1 MPSDASHAMRDRFLH
16 LLKHQVLK
24 LDLADLDFGVYRVLA
39 HRREEIERFF
49 DETLPQRIDQ
59 ELATGGADRTKQL
72 DEQLAVLKDQL
83 AKVAEMS
90 GYAQA
95 FQDDE
100 LIDALRTSPK
110 GKEYL
115 EKSAERAKVE
125 AEAGFSET
133 EEGTVYAH
141 LYRFFSRYYAD
152 GDFLPQP
159 RRGRNATFSV
169 GYQGEDVHFSWRGRG
184 NHYVKTAEELAQYAF
199 RFPQATPTVR
209 VRFELT
215 RADQEENNVKGKTR
229 YFIPLPDGCRTEDS
243 GDDALP
249 VFVIPFEYRP
259 LDDAEQKRFD
269 KVKKGDDDAD
279 TLQQAALD
287 EAAPDILKAAPDAL
301 AASGGPAELRR
312 HLRRYARKNRTD
324 YFVHPDLGGFL
335 RAELDYFLKNEVIDL
350 AALTTADAL
359 ADRLTLMRVVQGIA
373 DDVIALLD
381 QVETVQAQL
390 FEKRK
395 LVLRADYLAPVFVL
409 PESLHAEIVAN
420 DRQREAWKN
429 LFGVDLAAGD
439 VEELKRRPTLVV
451 DTALFRDPETE
462 ANPFLGRLLASFDDI
477 DAALG
482 GVLVHGDNYGAL
494 RTLGPVYDGGIK
506 TTYIDPPYNTGSDD
520 FLYKDDFSRHSTWL
534 VMMEQRL
541 RLIRDTMPVDGFV
554 ATAIDDNE
562 VSRLTA
568 LFEAVF
574 GENSEV
580 AATAWDRN
588 RKNDS
593 KLFSVGHDY
602 VLVHAKD
609 KAYLTEHKVK
619 LREQKGGVRE
629 ARGWFASAKKRLAG
643 DEDQLKEAWKEWV
656 NELSNAKDKKRLKR
670 YTKVDAERGPYRDDG
685 NINWPGDGGPYYEV
699 LHPSTKKPVKLPTS
713 GWRYPKPET
722 LWERYEAGK
731 IRFGQDETTVPAV
744 VTYLFESSTQ
754 VMTSVHYSYAQTATQ
769 GFDALWGKKGVF
781 KNPKNWKDIA
791 QLAGYLG
798 GESSTIADWF
808 AGSGPT
814 AHAVIQLNRTDDGSR
829 RFLLVDQG
837 EYFDSVLTART
848 QKVMFSPTWEEGKP
862 TAQGSFE
869 ADAALDSLPDWVGR
883 TPRLVQV
890 LRLESYEGSLNAL
903 ETPAERSARAK
914 GLETLFGED
923 YLLRYFLPLETED
936 AAPRLSMKALQNP
949 FAYKLRVHTPDG
961 VREQPVDLVETFPLV
976 MGLRPVRRWTA
987 EHDGRPYVLAEA
999 RTRDG
1004 GLVLTVWR
1012 PTADLDA
1019 AAEKA
1024 WLTEQLAAKGQTWDA
1039 YATVW
1044 MNATGALP
1052 KGQELDTAFKAA
1064 INARDPHV
1072 APRAT
1077 GSGAVLAA

>member
-100 LIDALRTSPK
+100 LIEDLRTSPK

-115 EKSAERAKVE
+115 EKSAERAKAE

-199 RFPQATPTVR
+199 RFPQASPTVR

-229 YFIPLPDGCRTEDS
+229 YFIPLPDGCRTEDA
-243 GDDALP
+243 GEDALP

-269 KVKKGDDDAD
+269 KAKKGDDDAD

-287 EAAPDILKAAPDAL
+287 EAEPAILKAAPDAL
-301 AASGGPAELRR
+301 EASGGPAELRR

-395 LVLRADYLAPVFVL
+395 LVLRADYLAPVFAL
-409 PESLHAEIVAN
+409 PESLHAEIIAN
-420 DRQREAWKN
+420 DRQRAAWKD

-494 RTLGPVYDGGIK
+494 RTLGPILEGASSFSYN
-506 TTYIDPPYNTGSDD
+506 DPPYNTGADG

-534 VMMEQRL
+534 TMMEERV
-541 RLIRDTMPVDGFV
+541 RLIKDTLKSNGPVFLS
-554 ATAIDDNE
+554 IDDNE
-562 VSRLTA
+562 QSRLIPLLESVYGEGGHATTFIWRKVDSPNDNKVPVTPDHEYIPA
-568 LFEAVF
+568 FVSVDPEDVFEQKPDPSLVDAYPHEDEDGQRF
-574 GENSEV
+574 RDRLLKKNGKNS
-580 AATAWDRN
+580 
-588 RKNDS
+588 
-593 KLFSVGHDY
+593 
-602 VLVHAKD
+602 
-609 KAYLTEHKVK
+609 
-619 LREQKGGVRE
+619 LREDRPTMFFPIPDPEGNDVYPIHDDGREACWAKGQKG
-629 ARGWFASAKKRLAG
+629 
-643 DEDQLKEAWKEWV
+643 V
-656 NELSNAKDKKRLKR
+656 NELI
-670 YTKVDAERGPYRDDG
+670 DAEELVWKMRTVNGEETWVPYTREFAPD
-685 NINWPGDGGPYYEV
+685 NPTRPYPTIWLESKTTRQSKAH
-699 LHPSTKKPVKLPTS
+699 LRKLGLLGAGFDTPKPIELMQGLMQMTKAKS
-713 GWRYPKPET
+713 GWFT
-722 LWERYEAGK
+722 D
-731 IRFGQDETTVPAV
+731 F
-744 VTYLFESSTQ
+744 
-754 VMTSVHYSYAQTATQ
+754 
-769 GFDALWGKKGVF
+769 
-781 KNPKNWKDIA
+781 
-791 QLAGYLG
+791 
-798 GESSTIADWF
+798 F
-808 AGSGPT
+808 AGSATTG
-814 AHAVIQLNRTDDGSR
+814 HAVIEQNPEDGGTR
-829 RFLLVDQG
+829 RFVLVDQG
-837 EYFDSVLTART
+837 GYF
-848 QKVMFSPTWEEGKP
+848 
-862 TAQGSFE
+862 
-869 ADAALDSLPDWVGR
+869 
-883 TPRLVQV
+883 
-890 LRLESYEGSLNAL
+890 
-903 ETPAERSARAK
+903 
-914 GLETLFGED
+914 ETLVV
-923 YLLRYFLPLETED
+923 
-936 AAPRLSMKALQNP
+936 PRIQKAMH
-949 FAYKLRVHTPDG
+949 ARVWKDG
-961 VREQPVDLVETFPLV
+961 VPKEEAA
-976 MGLRPVRRWTA
+976 VRKW
-987 EHDGRPYVLAEA
+987 GA
-999 RTRDG
+999 R
-1004 GLVLTVWR
+1004 LT
-1012 PTADLDA
+1012 
-1019 AAEKA
+1019 
-1024 WLTEQLAAKGQTWDA
+1024 
-1039 YATVW
+1039 
-1044 MNATGALP
+1044 
-1052 KGQELDTAFKAA
+1052 
-1064 INARDPHV
+1064 
-1072 APRAT
+1072 
-1077 GSGAVLAA
+1077 S

>member
-1 MPSDASHAMRDRFLH
+1 MPSDASHATRDRFLH

-100 LIDALRTSPK
+100 LIEDLRTSPK

-115 EKSAERAKVE
+115 EKSAERAKAE

-199 RFPQATPTVR
+199 RFPQASPTVR

-229 YFIPLPDGCRTEDS
+229 YFIPLPDGCRTEDA
-243 GDDALP
+243 GDDNLP
-249 VFVIPFEYRP
+249 VFVVPFEYRP

-269 KVKKGDDDAD
+269 KAKKGDDDAD

-287 EAAPDILKAAPDAL
+287 EAAPDILKTAPDAL

-312 HLRRYARKNRTD
+312 HLRRYAKKNRTD

-395 LVLRADYLAPVFVL
+395 LVLRADYLAPVFAL
-409 PESLHAEIVAN
+409 PEALHAEIVAN
-420 DRQREAWKN
+420 NRQRAAWKD
-429 LFGVDLAAGD
+429 LFDVDLAADD

-451 DTALFRDPETE
+451 DTALFEDDFKT
-462 ANPFLGRLLASFDDI
+462 RLLASFDDI

-482 GVLVHGDNYGAL
+482 GVLVQGDNYGAL
-494 RTLGPVYDGGIK
+494 RTLGPAYDGTIK
-506 TTYIDPPYNTGSDD
+506 AEFIDPPYNTGSGD
-520 FLYKDDFSRHSTWL
+520 FLYKDDFSKHSTWL
-534 VMMEQRL
+534 TMMEERL
-541 RLIRDTMPVDGFV
+541 RLGRDLMDEG
-554 ATAIDDNE
+554 A
-562 VSRLTA
+562 A
-568 LFEAVF
+568 LFVSIDNNEQAQLTRLLDAVH
-574 GENSEV
+574 GEHNHLGHVIWQKKYAPANDATDLSTTHDFILVYADRALDGDRSDGVLRRFPRTEKENKAYKNPDGDDRGPWKAGDYTSSKSRQERPNLYYKIVNPNTKEEILPSEERVWAYDEERHLRQESEKRVWWGKDGTNSVPAYKRFLKDMDGIAPDTVWTWKQAGHNQDAVRELQALGV
-580 AATAWDRN
+580 P
-588 RKNDS
+588 KFSSPKPS
-593 KLFSVGHDY
+593 KLIRRVLQVAPVGPTVDY
-602 VLVHAKD
+602 
-609 KAYLTEHKVK
+609 
-619 LREQKGGVRE
+619 
-629 ARGWFASAKKRLAG
+629 
-643 DEDQLKEAWKEWV
+643 
-656 NELSNAKDKKRLKR
+656 
-670 YTKVDAERGPYRDDG
+670 
-685 NINWPGDGGPYYEV
+685 
-699 LHPSTKKPVKLPTS
+699 
-713 GWRYPKPET
+713 
-722 LWERYEAGK
+722 
-731 IRFGQDETTVPAV
+731 
-744 VTYLFESSTQ
+744 
-754 VMTSVHYSYAQTATQ
+754 
-769 GFDALWGKKGVF
+769 
-781 KNPKNWKDIA
+781 
-791 QLAGYLG
+791 
-798 GESSTIADWF
+798 F
-808 AGSGPT
+808 AGSGT
-814 AHAVIQLNRTDDGSR
+814 TGQAVIEQSREDGETRT
-829 RFLLVDQG
+829 FLLAEQG
-837 EYFDSVLTART
+837 EYFDAVLMLRI
-848 QKVMFSPTWEEGKP
+848 QKVMHAPEWKDGAPK
-862 TAQGSFE
+862 E
-869 ADAALDSLPDWVGR
+869 AAEFDGLGTDGDTSMLPEWVGR

-903 ETPAERSARAK
+903 ETPAERTARSK

-936 AAPRLSMKALQNP
+936 AAPRLSMKALQDP

-976 MGLRPVRRWTA
+976 MGLRPVRRWSA

-1024 WLTEQLAAKGQTWDA
+1024 WLTEQLDTKGQTWDA

-1077 GSGAVLAA
+1077 GARAVLAA